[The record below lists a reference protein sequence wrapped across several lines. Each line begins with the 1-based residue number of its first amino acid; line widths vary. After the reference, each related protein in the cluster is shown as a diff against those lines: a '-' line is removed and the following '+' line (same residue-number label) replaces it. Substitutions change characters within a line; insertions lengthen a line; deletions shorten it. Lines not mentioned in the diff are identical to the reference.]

1 MKRKKIGIMGGTFNP
16 IHIGHLLLGQQALE
30 DFSLD
35 QILFIPS
42 GYSYMKDQS
51 EMTDKYLRYEMCR
64 LAIAEHPDF
73 LLSDIEIRREGNS
86 YTYET
91 LEELKKEYP
100 EADFFLI
107 LGADNIFDLES
118 WKCPERILRNCT
130 LLAAVRPAISVTVR
144 SAESCAANSAEG
156 SDNPEEQG
164 AYLEGSGHLEA
175 QIAYLEHKYHIR
187 IGLLSMPQLEISS
200 TMIRHRLSRNQTV
213 RYMVPDRVLSFI
225 LEHDLYQSE

>member
-1 MKRKKIGIMGGTFNP
+1 MGGTFNP

-73 LLSDIEIRREGNS
+73 LLSDVEIRREGNS

-118 WKCPERILRNCT
+118 WKYPEKILRSCT
-130 LLAAVRPAISVTVR
+130 ILAAVRPAINSTVHSAVSCVT
-144 SAESCAANSAEG
+144 NPIEG
-156 SDNPEEQG
+156 SDDPEDRSV
-164 AYLEGSGHLEA
+164 YLKDSESLEA

-187 IGLLSMPQLEISS
+187 IGLLSMPRLEISS
-200 TMIRHRLSRNQTV
+200 TMIRQRLSRNKTV
-213 RYMVPDRVLSFI
+213 RYMVPDRI
-225 LEHDLYQSE
+225 LEFISKHDLYRCE